1 MDQYGQGSSGSPGR
15 VEGDLLPINNAGRCR
30 WETVVMKNS
39 ISWPPEGSGWIVA
52 ENRLKVDTYT
62 SAVDF
67 EMHPLHG
74 GLFSCILAFR
84 SWMMGLLLAFT
95 DGTLP
100 SVVRMYCKW
109 FKITFILAVGT
120 VKWDLLKFY
129 KFIE

>member
-1 MDQYGQGSSGSPGR
+1 
-15 VEGDLLPINNAGRCR
+15 
-30 WETVVMKNS
+30 
-39 ISWPPEGSGWIVA
+39 
-52 ENRLKVDTYT
+52 
-62 SAVDF
+62 
-67 EMHPLHG
+67 MHPLHG

-120 VKWDLLKFY
+120 VK
-129 KFIE
+129 